1 MALKIGQ
8 ALKMALKSILGN
20 KGRSMLTML
29 GIIIGIASVMTIVSV
44 INGSNKK
51 SMELMAAMGT
61 NKITV
66 YANYYNGQDVFQD
79 LYDYCQKLTDYVD
92 GVTPNSQFSAT
103 VVYGTKNSS
112 KMGGNGGYSYMGG
125 GMAMVD
131 DGGGSQNTEMP
142 PDLYFGSDQYSACNN
157 FQIERGRDLSLLDI
171 KNYKQVCV
179 LGARAAQT
187 FFNYAD
193 PVGKEI
199 QVNGIPFTVVG
210 VYKEKDPDSMWSMDN
225 IIVFPYT
232 DSRTL
237 SPGGQ
242 MSEFS
247 VRAKD
252 ADAAVEATSRIIGFL
267 TGLMGQNQEKGWY
280 SVQSENQWQQSN
292 NEYAT
297 MMSLVMGGIAAISLL
312 VGGIGIMNIML
323 VTVTERTREIG
334 IRRAIGAER
343 ISIVTQFLIEAAM
356 ICGIGGVIGILIG
369 TLGSRVAGQMLMQM
383 EIWPSVNITVG
394 AFVLSVALG
403 ILFGIY
409 PAAKASK
416 LQPVEALRAE

>member
-1 MALKIGQ
+1 MKIGQ

-66 YANYYNGQDVFQD
+66 YANYYNGRDVFQD

-125 GMAMVD
+125 GMAAVD
-131 DGGGSQNTEMP
+131 DGGGGSQNTEMP

-210 VYKEKDPDSMWSMDN
+210 VYKEKDPDSRWSMDN

>member
-1 MALKIGQ
+1 MKIGQ

-51 SMELMAAMGT
+51 SMEMMAAMGT

-125 GMAMVD
+125 GMAAVD
-131 DGGGSQNTEMP
+131 DGGGGSQNTEMP

-171 KNYKQVCV
+171 QGYKQVCV

-210 VYKEKDPDSMWSMDN
+210 VYKEKDPDSKWSMDN